1 MYVLGP
7 ILYTGRKKWAREIV
21 KSVYGKIYFPVEKF
35 RKVQD
40 KIENRF
46 VSCDKFQGHR

>member
-1 MYVLGP
+1 ME
-7 ILYTGRKKWAREIV
+7 TV
-21 KSVYGKIYFPVEKF
+21 KAVYGNIYFPVEKF

-46 VSCDKFQGHR
+46 VSCDKFQGHRKLWGRYYAGPLHI